1 MDSLVQLSTEE
12 LYLTDDSKVPLELA
26 VLAGSMTVLL
36 GDDETVAPVSALILA
51 GKKPAVSGT
60 INLGEDKLES
70 RSHSARGRVEYVPR
84 DFSCPDG
91 ITVSEY
97 LSLAAA
103 AAGYSKRNSADI
115 LSQLYTWCSL
125 ENNADEEVNVLTHDR
140 RYLTAFAAACISVPD
155 VLVLQGP
162 FPEILH
168 PLMEDLCKN
177 GCSVIASLPG
187 VQYIPQFTDRI
198 ALCDSHDVRNIVRFQ
213 ELSDACSVLMKLH
226 VRFFPSLP
234 RAVMESLP
242 GAKNI
247 IAIQGGYEFHPT
259 GLSAAVTNLVNLAR
273 ANSRQIAGLE
283 VRPPSSSGLIDFFTT
298 DDEPGEADLFWA
310 ENLDI

>member
-1 MDSLVQLSTEE
+1 MDSSVQLSTEE
-12 LYLTDDSKVPLELA
+12 LFLTDNSKVPLELA

-36 GDDETVAPVSALILA
+36 GDDETVAPDSALILA
-51 GKKPAVSGT
+51 GKKPAISGT
-60 INLGEDKLES
+60 IHLGEDNLDN
-70 RSHSARGRVEYVPR
+70 RSHSARGRIEYIPR

-91 ITVSEY
+91 MTVSGY

-103 AAGYSKRNSADI
+103 AAGYSRKNSADI

-125 ENNADEEVNVLTHDR
+125 DKNADEDVNLLTQDK
-140 RYLTAFAAACISVPD
+140 RYMTAFAAACLSVPD

-162 FPEILH
+162 FPEELH
-168 PLMEDLCKN
+168 PLIEDLCQN
-177 GCSVIASLPG
+177 GCAVIASLPG
-187 VQYIPQFTDRI
+187 IQYIPQFTERI
-198 ALCDSHDVRNIVRFQ
+198 ALCDSYDIRKIVRFQ

-226 VRFFPSLP
+226 VRFFPPLP
-234 RAVMESLP
+234 RVVMESLP
-242 GAKNI
+242 GAKDI
-247 IAIQGGYEFHPT
+247 VAIQGGFEFHHT

-283 VRPPSSSGLIDFFTT
+283 VRPPSNSRLIDFFTT